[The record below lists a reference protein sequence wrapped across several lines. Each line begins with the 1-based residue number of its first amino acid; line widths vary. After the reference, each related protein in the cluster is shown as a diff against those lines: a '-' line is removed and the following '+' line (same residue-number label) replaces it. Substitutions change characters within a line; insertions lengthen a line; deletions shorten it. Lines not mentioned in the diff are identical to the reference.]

1 MEALLCLLKQGVAY
15 KKRPFFIP
23 EDVDGKGGFTCCL
36 PECFTKSC
44 VNSCLSFYTI
54 ANGKSL
60 LRKHS
65 RAVDRICPLHF
76 PVGCKIL
83 MINVPTIVAR
93 SDAEN
98 LKEKATLKEKT
109 TVKSSMNRNSFELF
123 AAIRKDF
130 DNPITLERRSVKIS
144 IGIKG
149 ADRKMRNFDAN
160 WIKRRKK

>member
-1 MEALLCLLKQGVAY
+1 
-15 KKRPFFIP
+15 
-23 EDVDGKGGFTCCL
+23 
-36 PECFTKSC
+36 
-44 VNSCLSFYTI
+44 
-54 ANGKSL
+54 
-60 LRKHS
+60 
-65 RAVDRICPLHF
+65 
-76 PVGCKIL
+76 